1 MTSRPSRRRL
11 SPHPLP
17 AQGRPV
23 RSGQMVVTHVVRSL
37 RQSRLRL
44 VGRAATE
51 ALRACGAP
59 AASFGLVLGGD
70 ALLRRLNRRYLG
82 HDRPTDVLA
91 FPASLPPR
99 ATSGEGLGDV
109 IISVATARR
118 QARSAGHSLEA
129 ELAVLTVHGI
139 LHLLG
144 HDHRTRAQKA
154 RMWKL
159 QTRVLTAVGIPGP
172 DGE

>member
-1 MTSRPSRRRL
+1 MTSRPSRKRL
-11 SPHPLP
+11 SPNPHP
-17 AQGRPV
+17 ARSRPV

-44 VGRAATE
+44 VRRAATE
-51 ALRACGAP
+51 ALRVCGAQG
-59 AASFGLVLGGD
+59 ASFGLVLGGD
-70 ALLRRLNRRYLG
+70 ALLRKLNRRYLG

-99 ATSGEGLGDV
+99 ASSGEEMGDV

-144 HDHRTRAQKA
+144 HDHRTRPQKA
-154 RMWKL
+154 RMWKV
-159 QTRVLTAVGIPGP
+159 QTRVLAAVGIPGP
-172 DGE
+172 DGD

>member
-11 SPHPLP
+11 SPPPRP
-17 AQGRPV
+17 ARSRPDL
-23 RSGQMVVTHVVRSL
+23 SGQMVVTHVVRSL

-44 VGRAATE
+44 VRRAAAE
-51 ALRACGAP
+51 ALRVCGAK

-70 ALLRRLNRRYLG
+70 TLLRRLNRRYLG

-91 FPASLPPR
+91 FPASMPPR
-99 ATSGEGLGDV
+99 ASSGEGLGDV
-109 IISVATARR
+109 VISVATARR

-144 HDHRTRAQKA
+144 HDHRSRAEKA

-159 QTRVLTAVGIPGP
+159 QTRALAAVGIPGP
-172 DGE
+172 DGD

>member
-1 MTSRPSRRRL
+1 
-11 SPHPLP
+11 
-17 AQGRPV
+17 
-23 RSGQMVVTHVVRSL
+23 MVVTHVVRSL

-44 VGRAATE
+44 VRRAADA
-51 ALRACGAP
+51 ALRACGAK

-70 ALLRRLNRRYLG
+70 ALLRQLNRRYLG

-91 FPASLPPR
+91 FPASVPTR
-99 ATSGEGLGDV
+99 ATSGKELGDV
-109 IISVATARR
+109 VISLATARR

-159 QTRVLTAVGIPGP
+159 QTRVLASVGVSWP
-172 DGE
+172 DGN